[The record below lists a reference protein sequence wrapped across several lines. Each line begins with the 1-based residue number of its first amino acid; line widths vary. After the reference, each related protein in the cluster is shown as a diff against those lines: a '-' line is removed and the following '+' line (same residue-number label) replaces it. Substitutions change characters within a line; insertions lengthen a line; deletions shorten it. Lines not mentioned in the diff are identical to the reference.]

1 MDVCGYGYAINKPL
15 YNKIESNQSKMLSV
29 YTSAETEAQHAQN
42 KLDEIEKGLNS
53 FFNNNKTIITQALP
67 RRSGK
72 TRIMEDIVVRVFNEA
87 LFATIVYV
95 TRGSYDSS
103 YDFLSNVAKKCKMQ
117 SNFQHSSRTK
127 RTRSTFKCG
136 TNVVKVVRITSK
148 SPVEKYK
155 FTEPIILAEDV
166 PGIGY
171 CFDENPDLALVVQL
185 GWSE

>member
-1 MDVCGYGYAINKPL
+1 
-15 YNKIESNQSKMLSV
+15 MLSV
-29 YTSAETEAQHAQN
+29 YASAETEAQHAQN
-42 KLDEIEKGLNS
+42 KLDGIEKGLNS
-53 FFNNNKTIITQALP
+53 FFDGNKTIITQFMS
-67 RRSGK
+67 RQSGK
-72 TRIMEDIVVRVFNEA
+72 TRIMENIVACVFDKA

-117 SNFQHSSRTK
+117 SNSQHPSRTK

-185 GWSE
+185 GSPE